1 MKKIHFLGIG
11 GIGMSALARWAIFN
25 DYMVSGYDR
34 ERSSITDQ
42 LESEGVNIFF
52 NRNYIYNITLKDF
65 SDFIVYSSAF
75 KDNHPILNFFKINN
89 FKILKRSFFLSE
101 ITSSY
106 KVIAIAGTHGKT
118 TISCMLSHILKNSGF
133 DCNAFIGGVSK
144 NYNTNILIGSSKL
157 MVVEADEYD
166 RSFLSLS
173 PFIGLISSIDKDHGD
188 TYQTYDDMVF
198 AYTTFAKKCK
208 NIIIHNNLKKT
219 FRKNKINNTI
229 SYSYLGGKIEGYTLL
244 AHYNFDNSLINLQ
257 IKKDNQFLFDLDIDL
272 IPKYNIENL
281 LAAISIAIELNINY
295 ENIIDAIKSFK
306 GVFRRFE
313 YHIKTN
319 NLILIED
326 YAHHPIELKSLID
339 DTMFLYPKKEITLV
353 FQPHLFSRTKDFLDE
368 FAMVLS
374 KVDRLILLDI
384 YAARESPITNFGI
397 QDLLSRVTL
406 NNKILLE
413 KKDVCKYLIQSDCE
427 LIIIAGAG
435 DISNL
440 VPDLKSQLL

>member
-1 MKKIHFLGIG
+1 
-11 GIGMSALARWAIFN
+11 
-25 DYMVSGYDR
+25 
-34 ERSSITDQ
+34 
-42 LESEGVNIFF
+42 
-52 NRNYIYNITLKDF
+52 
-65 SDFIVYSSAF
+65 
-75 KDNHPILNFFKINN
+75 
-89 FKILKRSFFLSE
+89 
-101 ITSSY
+101 
-106 KVIAIAGTHGKT
+106 
-118 TISCMLSHILKNSGF
+118 
-133 DCNAFIGGVSK
+133 
-144 NYNTNILIGSSKL
+144 
-157 MVVEADEYD
+157 
-166 RSFLSLS
+166 
-173 PFIGLISSIDKDHGD
+173 
-188 TYQTYDDMVF
+188 
-198 AYTTFAKKCK
+198 
-208 NIIIHNNLKKT
+208 
-219 FRKNKINNTI
+219 
-229 SYSYLGGKIEGYTLL
+229 
-244 AHYNFDNSLINLQ
+244 
-257 IKKDNQFLFDLDIDL
+257 
-272 IPKYNIENL
+272 
-281 LAAISIAIELNINY
+281 Y

-339 DTMFLYPKKEITLV
+339 DTIFLYPKKEITLV